1 MDVNVDVNVNVN
13 VNVFF
18 LSRTESTV
26 SDVILYITPASSQ
39 IPSSINRLLKDTLVV
54 V

>member
-26 SDVILYITPASSQ
+26 SDVILYHSGFIPDSQ
-39 IPSSINRLLKDTLVV
+39 FN
-54 V
+54 